1 MLAYVYEFRD
11 LIMGM
16 VKKIKEKSK
25 DDQGLKESKAG
36 KKPVKM
42 EICYLCHKE
51 FDMNQADASRYR
63 YGKFPLCD
71 YCAEF
76 YGFYFDDPDKIKREK
91 ID

>member
-1 MLAYVYEFRD
+1 MIKL
-11 LIMGM
+11 GM
-16 VKKIKEKSK
+16 VKKIKENK
-25 DDQGLKESKAG
+25 DRQGGKLKAD

-51 FDMNQADASRYR
+51 FDMNQDDASRYR

-76 YGFYFDDPDKIKREK
+76 YGFYFDDTDKRKREK
-91 ID
+91 MD

>member
-1 MLAYVYEFRD
+1 
-11 LIMGM
+11 M
-16 VKKIKEKSK
+16 VKKIKEKSR
-25 DDQGLKESKAG
+25 DDQGPG
-36 KKPVKM
+36 KLNADKKSVKM

-51 FDMNQADASRYR
+51 FDMNLDDSSRYR

-76 YGFYFDDPDKIKREK
+76 YGFYFDDPDKRKREK